1 MNNMSVHNN
10 SMVNSTPTSNNNSI
24 ISAPTSNN
32 NSIISGLDNDE
43 ATDDVYNPFQDELI
57 DRGLL
62 VKALQM
68 LKDDNKPKIY
78 DTKGAIKKVDT
89 FPTTY
94 VGEKLND
101 NQLLKG
107 FNYWQ
112 RLETRVKNSLKFSLR
127 HDTLQARDKIERDA
141 NATANKVGNIFTA
154 NAAARLMH
162 IAYDPSNVRIIASIN
177 EQAEQD
183 MEMRKARKKTA
194 DVLTRRELDARKS
207 QSLTTEGIDYRYL

>member
-1 MNNMSVHNN
+1 MSVHNN
-10 SMVNSTPTSNNNSI
+10 SMVNSTPTSNNVI
-24 ISAPTSNN
+24 TSAPTSNN
-32 NSIISGLDNDE
+32 NSIISVLDNDE

-62 VKALQM
+62 VKALQK
-68 LKDDNKPKIY
+68 LKDDQKPKIY
-78 DTKGAIKKVDT
+78 DPKGAVKKFDT

-101 NQLLKG
+101 NQLVKS

-112 RLETRVKNSLKFSLR
+112 RLENHVQKSLTYTLR
-127 HDTLQARDKIERDA
+127 HETLQAREKIERDA
-141 NATANKVGNIFTA
+141 NATGNKVGNIFTA

-162 IAYDPSNVRIIASIN
+162 IAYDPSNVRIMASIN

-183 MEMRKARKKTA
+183 MQDMQMRKARKKIG
-194 DVLTRRELDARKS
+194 DVLGRRELDARKS
-207 QSLTTEGIDYRYL
+207 PSLTTEGIDYRYL